1 MTTVNKIKVQND
13 KNIEE
18 LITALYCRLSVEDIK
33 DEDGK
38 KKKKDKEDESNSISN
53 QKQIL
58 LDYCKKHGY
67 TNTMFFVDDGISGT
81 SFDRNDFNRMQRM
94 VEEGK
99 ICRII
104 VKDLSRFGREQVEA
118 GRLTQIVYPSLGVT
132 FISIQENINSSTG
145 EGMEMLPFYN
155 IFNEWYAAQTSKK
168 IRAVWQSKADNGKRV
183 SPVVPYGYKKDETD
197 KEKWLIDEP
206 AAEIV
211 KKIYSLCLA
220 GRGPLQI
227 AKQLE
232 REKVLVPTAYFE
244 SVGRKTRN
252 ATPLDPYA
260 WHPSA
265 VVGIL
270 ENRQYTGCAV
280 NFKTT
285 TVSYKVHT
293 RIINPVED
301 YQIIPNMQEPII
313 SEDIWLRV
321 QELRKNR
328 RRNTATG
335 RASLFSGLVYCPDC
349 GSKLHFCASKSLR
362 RDQEFFRCANYK
374 NGRGSCKIHFIRD
387 VVLEKVV
394 LEAVRNLADF
404 VKCHEPVFLYMLARK
419 NDAMRQ
425 QERKRLERVIERG
438 TRRISEIDKLIEAAF
453 ERNVLGKLEDDRY
466 ERMVKNYAQE
476 QRELIAEVQE
486 SKVVLQKAEQQVVDL
501 RLLLRTLRELTEVKE
516 LTPTLVN
523 SLIERIEVHNN
534 DKSSGHCYV
543 KVDIYFTAAGMI
555 DIPTEEEILAMMEEI
570 RENPQEFRY
579 VA

>member
-1 MTTVNKIKVQND
+1 
-13 KNIEE
+13 
-18 LITALYCRLSVEDIK
+18 
-33 DEDGK
+33 
-38 KKKKDKEDESNSISN
+38 
-53 QKQIL
+53 
-58 LDYCKKHGY
+58 
-67 TNTMFFVDDGISGT
+67 
-81 SFDRNDFNRMQRM
+81 
-94 VEEGK
+94 
-99 ICRII
+99 
-104 VKDLSRFGREQVEA
+104 
-118 GRLTQIVYPSLGVT
+118 
-132 FISIQENINSSTG
+132 
-145 EGMEMLPFYN
+145 
-155 IFNEWYAAQTSKK
+155 
-168 IRAVWQSKADNGKRV
+168 
-183 SPVVPYGYKKDETD
+183 
-197 KEKWLIDEP
+197 
-206 AAEIV
+206 
-211 KKIYSLCLA
+211 
-220 GRGPLQI
+220 
-227 AKQLE
+227 
-232 REKVLVPTAYFE
+232 
-244 SVGRKTRN
+244 
-252 ATPLDPYA
+252 
-260 WHPSA
+260 
-265 VVGIL
+265 
-270 ENRQYTGCAV
+270 
-280 NFKTT
+280 
-285 TVSYKVHT
+285 
-293 RIINPVED
+293 
-301 YQIIPNMQEPII
+301 MQEPII
-313 SEDIWLRV
+313 NEDIWLRV

-335 RASLFSGLVYCPDC
+335 RTSLFSGLVYCPDC

-374 NGRGSCKIHFIRD
+374 DGRGSCKIHFIRD
-387 VVLEKVV
+387 VALEKVV
-394 LEAVRNLADF
+394 FEAVRNLADF
-404 VKCHEPVFLYMLARK
+404 VKCHEPVFLYMLAKK

-516 LTPTLVN
+516 LTLTLVN